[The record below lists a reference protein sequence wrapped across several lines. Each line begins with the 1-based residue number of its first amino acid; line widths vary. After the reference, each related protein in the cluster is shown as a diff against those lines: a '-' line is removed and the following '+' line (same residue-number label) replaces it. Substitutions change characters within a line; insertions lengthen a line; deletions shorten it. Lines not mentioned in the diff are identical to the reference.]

1 MHVGLL
7 ASLAFLTFSLAA
19 GDKPL
24 TKTEQAARFHP
35 VAATPSPDAR
45 EGAFAQRNKLL
56 AGSTLKAIPFRSV
69 GPLGQGGRVVG
80 LDADDRRPSAWVVAF
95 ATGGLWYTKNEGADW
110 TSLFDH
116 EGAFALGAIAVQWG
130 EPGQPKTIWAGSGEA
145 NASRSSYG
153 GAGIFKSTDGGKTW
167 ANVGLKNSHR
177 IARIVVDPRNPEV
190 VYVAAQGPL
199 YTSGGERGVFK
210 TEDGGKSWKQ
220 VLAAPSRSGAVD
232 LVVDPS
238 DPAIIYAALW
248 EKDRKPYDFLESGAN
263 SGIYKSVDSG
273 TTWKQLQGGFPN
285 GDGIGRI
292 GLAMS
297 RQNSS
302 KLYAFV
308 DNQTARP
315 DSEKDPFEDP
325 EKLTTKQLEKL
336 SKDEALKLDDKKLK
350 EFLKDNGFHKDITA
364 ESVKADLKA
373 GKIEVKDLLAYVS
386 DAERALFDVHIVG
399 PELYVSENGGITWK
413 RTHTGRLDNVVF
425 SYGYYFGQVRV
436 DPKDDR
442 HVYLLG
448 MPMIESRDGGQTFH
462 GANGTPEYAAHAD
475 FHALWM
481 DPSDPNRVVL
491 GHDGGLDF
499 STNGGRSWRGIK
511 NLPVGQFYTIATD
524 NAEPYRIYGGLQDNS
539 VRMGPSEPLR
549 PGAQS
554 DGWRDILG
562 GDGGFVQVDPRDNA
576 TIYAEYQFGSMFRI
590 NISPKAPEH
599 KSIQPRH
606 KLKDAPYR
614 FNWMTPIVLSPHSA
628 DILYTGSQHVL
639 RSLDRGTTWKEI
651 SGDLTTNPKVG
662 NVPFGTVTSLS
673 ESTLR
678 FGLLYAGTDDGRA
691 WVSRDGGYAW
701 SEITKGLPMNRWITR
716 LEPSHFDEGTVYVT
730 LSGLRNDESAA
741 HIFKSVD
748 FGTTWMNIK
757 ANLPEENLN
766 VIRED
771 PANKNLLFVGSDF
784 GVYTSLDGGTHWQAL
799 AHDMPNVPVH
809 DLAIQAKA
817 HDLVVGTHGR
827 SAWVAPIEALEK
839 FTADV
844 AAEPLHLFEPK
855 KVLAQKS
862 WKRDKPTWWP
872 RGETKG
878 QSFWFSASKS
888 GAIGLQ
894 LLNEKKDLVRAWKV
908 NATAGLNRVD
918 WDLLVDATTIKGLP
932 TGRRP
937 FILPGKYTLALSMGA
952 EKREA
957 PLVVDAPKE
966 PLPGKEDAEEEG
978 EVI

>member
-1 MHVGLL
+1 MRVGSLVPM
-7 ASLAFLTFSLAA
+7 AFLAFSLVA
-19 GDKPL
+19 GEHPL

-35 VAATPSPDAR
+35 DAATPSPEAR
-45 EGAFAQRNKLL
+45 EAAFTQRKKLL
-56 AGSTLKAIPFRSV
+56 AESTLKAIPFRSV
-69 GPLGQGGRVVG
+69 GPLGQGGRVVA
-80 LDADDRRPSAWVVAF
+80 LTADDRRPSAWVVAF
-95 ATGGLWYTKNEGADW
+95 ATGGLWYTNNEGADW
-110 TSLFDH
+110 VSLFDH
-116 EGAFALGAIAVQWG
+116 EGAFALGSIAVQWG

-153 GAGIFKSTDGGKTW
+153 GAGIFKSTDGGQTW
-167 ANVGLKNSHR
+167 ANLGLKNSHR
-177 IARIVVDPRNPEV
+177 IARIVLDPRNPEV

-210 TEDGGKSWKQ
+210 TEDGGKSWKH
-220 VLAAPSRSGAVD
+220 VLAAPNRSGAVE
-232 LVVDPS
+232 LLMDPS
-238 DPAIIYAALW
+238 NSGILYAALW
-248 EKDRKPYDFLESGAN
+248 EKDRKSNDFLESGAN
-263 SGIYKSVDSG
+263 SGIYKSVDG
-273 TTWKQLQGGFPN
+273 GVTWNRLAGGFPN

-297 RQNSS
+297 RQNSA

-325 EKLTTKQLEKL
+325 EKLTLKQFEKL
-336 SKDEALKLDDKKLK
+336 GKDEVLKLDEKKLK
-350 EFLKDNGFHKDITA
+350 EFLKDNGFHKDLTT
-364 ESVKADLKA
+364 EKVKVDLKS

-386 DAERALFDVHIVG
+386 NAEKALFDVNIVG
-399 PELYVSENGGITWK
+399 PELYVSENGGNTWK
-413 RTHTGRLDNVVF
+413 RTHTGRLDNVVY

-442 HVYLLG
+442 HVFLLG
-448 MPMIESRDGGQTFH
+448 MPMIESHDGGHTFQ

-475 FHALWM
+475 FHELWM
-481 DPSDPNRVVL
+481 DPFDPDRVVL
-491 GHDGGLDF
+491 GHDGGLDV

-524 NAEPYRIYGGLQDNS
+524 NADPYRIYGGLQDNS

-549 PGAQS
+549 LGAQK

-590 NISPKAPEH
+590 NNSPKAGEF

-606 KLKDAPYR
+606 KLKEAPYR
-614 FNWMTPIVLSPHSA
+614 FNWMTPLLLSSHSA
-628 DILYTGSQHVL
+628 EILYTGTQNVL
-639 RSLDRGTTWKEI
+639 RSLDRGNTWKAI

-662 NVPFGTVTSLS
+662 NVPFGTMTSLS
-673 ESTLR
+673 ESPLR

-691 WVSRDGGYAW
+691 WMSHDGGFAW
-701 SEITKGLPMNRWITR
+701 SEITKGLPANRWITR

-730 LSGLRNDESAA
+730 LSGLRLDENAA

-748 FGTTWMNIK
+748 FGANWTNIK

-771 PANKNLLFVGSDF
+771 PATKNLLFVGSDF
-784 GVYTSLDGGTHWQAL
+784 GVYTSLDAGMHWQAL
-799 AHDMPNVPVH
+799 AQDMPNVPVH
-809 DLAIQAKA
+809 DLVIQAKA

-839 FTADV
+839 FTAEV
-844 AAEPLHLFEPK
+844 AVEPLHLFETK
-855 KVLAQKS
+855 KVQAQRS
-862 WKRDKPTWWP
+862 WKHYRPTWWP
-872 RGETKG
+872 RSEVKG
-878 QSFWFSASKS
+878 QSFWFSAAKP
-888 GAIGLQ
+888 GATEVQIV
-894 LLNEKKDLVRAWKV
+894 NEKKDSVRTWKV
-908 NATAGLNRVD
+908 NATEGLNRVD
-918 WDLLVDATTIKGLP
+918 WDLMVDAATIKGLP
-932 TGRRP
+932 AGRRP
-937 FILPGKYTLALSMGA
+937 FILPGKYTLKLSAGG
-952 EKREA
+952 EKRETA
-957 PLVVDAPKE
+957 LIIDAPKE
-966 PLPGKEDAEEEG
+966 PESGKEESEEEG
-978 EVI
+978 AVI

>member
-1 MHVGLL
+1 M
-7 ASLAFLTFSLAA
+7 
-19 GDKPL
+19 
-24 TKTEQAARFHP
+24 
-35 VAATPSPDAR
+35 
-45 EGAFAQRNKLL
+45 
-56 AGSTLKAIPFRSV
+56 
-69 GPLGQGGRVVG
+69 
-80 LDADDRRPSAWVVAF
+80 
-95 ATGGLWYTKNEGADW
+95 
-110 TSLFDH
+110 
-116 EGAFALGAIAVQWG
+116 
-130 EPGQPKTIWAGSGEA
+130 
-145 NASRSSYG
+145 
-153 GAGIFKSTDGGKTW
+153 
-167 ANVGLKNSHR
+167 
-177 IARIVVDPRNPEV
+177 
-190 VYVAAQGPL
+190 
-199 YTSGGERGVFK
+199 
-210 TEDGGKSWKQ
+210 
-220 VLAAPSRSGAVD
+220 
-232 LVVDPS
+232 
-238 DPAIIYAALW
+238 
-248 EKDRKPYDFLESGAN
+248 
-263 SGIYKSVDSG
+263 
-273 TTWKQLQGGFPN
+273 
-285 GDGIGRI
+285 
-292 GLAMS
+292 
-297 RQNSS
+297 
-302 KLYAFV
+302 
-308 DNQTARP
+308 
-315 DSEKDPFEDP
+315 
-325 EKLTTKQLEKL
+325 
-336 SKDEALKLDDKKLK
+336 
-350 EFLKDNGFHKDITA
+350 
-364 ESVKADLKA
+364 
-373 GKIEVKDLLAYVS
+373 
-386 DAERALFDVHIVG
+386 
-399 PELYVSENGGITWK
+399 
-413 RTHTGRLDNVVF
+413 
-425 SYGYYFGQVRV
+425 RV

-576 TIYAEYQFGSMFRI
+576 TIYTEYQFGSMFRI

-748 FGTTWMNIK
+748 FGATWMNIK

-839 FTADV
+839 FTAEV

-888 GAIGLQ
+888 GAIELQ
-894 LLNEKKDLVRAWKV
+894 LLNEKKDAVRTWKV

-937 FILPGKYTLALSMGA
+937 FILPGKYTLNLSMGA